1 MHPGLDLGWS
11 CRAAAW
17 LLPSAIGI
25 PMAMRSVLSVHCM
38 YVRTI
43 GRPRTHIHVGPRSH
57 ARSACLGTCVVS
69 ILQLAC
75 SVARQLVA
83 RSIDAQYRQ
92 PSKHATS
99 NAWSNEPPT
108 ATTSESAHAT
118 SPARTAQLCTQHRS
132 RNNHVPQ
139 LPRAPDATAPQLPTA
154 PHSSP
159 DATAMTTTPRTS
171 PTRQQRIM
179 PTQRNLHL
187 P

>member
-43 GRPRTHIHVGPRSH
+43 GRPSH
-57 ARSACLGTCVVS
+57 AHTCGAAFGMFRYLCRFDYIACMLRREAT
-69 ILQLAC
+69 
-75 SVARQLVA
+75 R
-83 RSIDAQYRQ
+83 AQYRCTVTIDSRANMQRLTSPQ
-92 PSKHATS
+92 PQTH
-99 NAWSNEPPT
+99 
-108 ATTSESAHAT
+108 ESAHRHR
-118 SPARTAQLCTQHRS
+118 PRRTTVHRS

-139 LPRAPDATAPQLPTA
+139 LPRRHRSTA

-171 PTRQQRIM
+171 PTRQQHIM